1 MSSLYIVPIASEE
14 ELRREAAAEDLEVV
28 AHFAS
33 EHRRREALAWRGV
46 VRRELGNDCKI
57 GYDEWGAPT
66 VDTAEC
72 EISVSHCDK
81 FVAVLISDSPCGVD
95 IESLDRNFG
104 RIASRYMS
112 DEEKSLCSDER
123 WSAIVWS
130 AKEAL
135 YKLHR
140 KGGIDFIR
148 DIKILS
154 YDTASQSIEASLP
167 DRKGV
172 AVKIEQ
178 REGYIVASIG

>member
-46 VRRELGNDCKI
+46 VRHELGNDCKI
-57 GYDEWGAPT
+57 GYDECGAPI

-81 FVAVLISDSPCGVD
+81 FVAVLISDRHCGVD
-95 IESLDRNFG
+95 IESLDRNFA

-123 WSAIVWS
+123 WSAMAWS

-140 KGGIDFIR
+140 KGGIDFLK
-148 DIKILS
+148 DIKIVS
-154 YDTASQSIEASLP
+154 YDATSQLIKATIPYRCVE
-167 DRKGV
+167 V
-172 AVKIEQ
+172 QITQ
-178 REGYIVASIG
+178 HEGYIVASIG

>member
-14 ELRREAAAEDLEVV
+14 ELRREAVAEDLEVV

-46 VRRELGNDCKI
+46 VRRELGSDCKI

-81 FVAVLISDSPCGVD
+81 FVAVLISDRHCGVD
-95 IESLDRNFG
+95 IESLDRNFA

-112 DEEKSLCSDER
+112 DEEKAL
-123 WSAIVWS
+123 SADKDWAAMAWS

-140 KGGIDFIR
+140 KGGIDFLK
-148 DIKILS
+148 DIKIES
-154 YDTASQSIEASLP
+154 YDATSQLIKATIPYRCVE
-167 DRKGV
+167 V
-172 AVKIEQ
+172 QITQ
-178 REGYIVASIG
+178 HEGYIVASIG